1 MITKKQKKILKK
13 IKFAIFISDVGFG
26 HMVRQRC
33 IIKEIEK
40 QFKNFEILII
50 NYSNIHIIEETFKEK
65 YKYIKKFNNI
75 KLYKTKSGFFDIK
88 KTNQEFQSW
97 KFKKN
102 NILKIKNILK
112 NYDIIIS
119 DFVPEAFDLAKKL
132 KIKSYGVCHYTWS
145 WFFKEINYKKN
156 DHLKLLKD
164 LELKADKIFFP
175 PFTPENVLKQFSNKK
190 IKKVNF
196 ITEKKYKKTSLKNK
210 KPIILIMDNG
220 TQTLNNK
227 ISITLK
233 FLKNNNNFIFYVGVS
248 SLKKKDIEL
257 IVNSENIIPISGL
270 KSIYSQINKADY
282 VIARGGFNTISEC
295 LIYRKPTLFAP
306 EKNNPEISENL
317 KIIKNKKLGAIISL
331 SEWGTNF
338 NKRLNYFLKHEKIT
352 IEKNLNKINYLSNGA
367 QQIVKTIKKEL
378 KI

>member
-33 IIKEIEK
+33 IIKEIEN
-40 QFKNFEILII
+40 QFKNYEILII
-50 NYSNIHIIEETFKEK
+50 NYSNIRIIEETFKEK
-65 YKYIKKFNNI
+65 HKYIKKFNNI
-75 KLYKTKSGFFDIK
+75 KLYKTKSGFFDSK
-88 KTNQEFQSW
+88 KTKQEFQSW
-97 KFKKN
+97 KYKKN
-102 NILKIKNILK
+102 NILNLKNILR
-112 NYDIIIS
+112 NYNIIIS

-145 WFFKEINYKKN
+145 WFFKKINYNKKY
-156 DHLKLLKD
+156 DLQLLKEN
-164 LELKADKIFFP
+164 ELKADKIFFP
-175 PFTPENVLKQFSNKK
+175 PFTPENALRQFPNKK

-196 ITEKKYKKTSLKNK
+196 ITEKKYKKALIKNK

-227 ISITLK
+227 ISSTLK
-233 FLKNNNNFIFYVGVS
+233 FLTKNNNFIFYVGVS
-248 SLKKKDIEL
+248 SLKKKDIEF
-257 IVNSENIIPISGL
+257 IVNSKNIIPISGL

-317 KIIKNKKLGAIISL
+317 RIIKSKKLGSVINL
-331 SEWGTNF
+331 SEWGKNF
-338 NKRLNYFLKHEKIT
+338 NKRLNYFLNYEKIT
-352 IEKNLNKINYLSNGA
+352 IEKNLIKINYLSNGA
-367 QQIVKTIKKEL
+367 QQIVNTIKKQC

>member
-33 IIKEIEK
+33 IIKEIEN
-40 QFKNFEILII
+40 QFKNYEILII
-50 NYSNIHIIEETFKEK
+50 NYSNIRIIEETFKEK
-65 YKYIKKFNNI
+65 HKYIKKFNNI
-75 KLYKTKSGFFDIK
+75 KLYKTKSGFFDSK
-88 KTNQEFQSW
+88 KTRQEFQSW
-97 KFKKN
+97 KYKKN
-102 NILKIKNILK
+102 NILNLK
-112 NYDIIIS
+112 NSLRNYNIIIS

-145 WFFKEINYKKN
+145 WFFKKINYNKKY
-156 DHLKLLKD
+156 DLQLLKEN
-164 LELKADKIFFP
+164 ELKADKIFFP
-175 PFTPENVLKQFSNKK
+175 PFTPENALRQFPNKK

-196 ITEKKYKKTSLKNK
+196 ITEKKYKKALIKNK

-227 ISITLK
+227 ISSTLK
-233 FLKNNNNFIFYVGVS
+233 FLTKNNNFIFYVGVS
-248 SLKKKDIEL
+248 SLKKKDIEF
-257 IVNSENIIPISGL
+257 IVNSKNIIPISGL

-317 KIIKNKKLGAIISL
+317 KIIKSKKLGSVINL
-331 SEWGTNF
+331 SEWGKNF
-338 NKRLNYFLKHEKIT
+338 NKRLNHFLNYEKIT

-367 QQIVKTIKKEL
+367 QQIVKTIKKEC

>member
-33 IIKEIEK
+33 IIKEIEN
-40 QFKNFEILII
+40 QFKNYEILII
-50 NYSNIHIIEETFKEK
+50 NYSNIRIIEETFKEK
-65 YKYIKKFNNI
+65 HKYIKKFNNI
-75 KLYKTKSGFFDIK
+75 KLYKTKSGFFDSK
-88 KTNQEFQSW
+88 KTRQEFQSW
-97 KFKKN
+97 KYKKN
-102 NILKIKNILK
+102 NILNLK
-112 NYDIIIS
+112 NSLRNYNIIIS

-145 WFFKEINYKKN
+145 WFFKKINYNKKY
-156 DHLKLLKD
+156 DLQLLKEN
-164 LELKADKIFFP
+164 ELKADKIFFP
-175 PFTPENVLKQFSNKK
+175 PFTPENALRQFPNKK

-196 ITEKKYKKTSLKNK
+196 ITEKKYKKALIKNK

-227 ISITLK
+227 ISSTLK
-233 FLKNNNNFIFYVGVS
+233 FLTKNNNFIFYVGVS
-248 SLKKKDIEL
+248 SLKKKDIEF
-257 IVNSENIIPISGL
+257 IVNSKNIIPISGL

-317 KIIKNKKLGAIISL
+317 KIIKSKKLGSVINL
-331 SEWGTNF
+331 SEWGKNF
-338 NKRLNYFLKHEKIT
+338 NKRLNYFLNYEKIT

-367 QQIVKTIKKEL
+367 QQIVKTIKKEC